1 MDDAVGVISDP
12 FSIDDLV
19 VGGLAAVSAGVEES
33 GDDVL
38 FGTGRVI
45 LVPDALGAGT
55 AVFGAGTAVFAAG
68 TAVFGAGTAVLEAG
82 RFHTDIAVSVCNI
95 LSDQLFRRPVCR
107 SPLIRV
113 VMGSHKRSGGA
124 VDFHDAGDVVWGG
137 VSDMHGGSF
146 LECSFFG
153 YSFFGCSFTSCGDV
167 KNLITMS
174 ANIGDIFV
182 QPFYIKS
189 TVECDIRF
197 VVK

>member
-137 VSDMHGGSF
+137 VGVLSWSVLSSGILSLGVLSLLVAMLKILLQCQQTLGIF
-146 LECSFFG
+146 LCSP
-153 YSFFGCSFTSCGDV
+153 SISNPQLNV
-167 KNLITMS
+167 I
-174 ANIGDIFV
+174 
-182 QPFYIKS
+182 
-189 TVECDIRF
+189 
-197 VVK
+197 